1 MAERRWTLVIVPHG
15 AGASTR
21 LQLSTAVLKMI
32 AGGAATLLLAALV
45 FGYVTVSRKVDLTR
59 SAQLELENAL
69 LAEELGRLNGQLTS
83 ITDTLDQIAL
93 RDSRYRVLANL
104 DPIDPQVMQAGI
116 GGPTEPGY
124 DDALGQAGVL
134 GQRATEV
141 RVDLNALIRRANLLS
156 SSFDEAMDSLASHNR
171 RLAATPSIM
180 PTQGWL
186 SSSFKAMRMH
196 PILHYARPHKGIDIT
211 APKGT
216 PIQAPAGGVVTS
228 TGWRSGFGNT
238 VTISHG
244 YGVTTKYAHAS
255 KILVKSGER
264 VKRGDR
270 IALIGKTGLATAPHL
285 HYEVHV
291 NGRAVNPQRY
301 VLPEE
306 IGG

>member
-1 MAERRWTLVIVPHG
+1 MAERRWTLVVVPHG
-15 AGASTR
+15 SGVSTR
-21 LQLSTAVLKMI
+21 LQISTAVLKMI
-32 AGGAATLLLAALV
+32 AGGAATLFVAALA

-59 SAQLELENAL
+59 AAQLERDNAV
-69 LAEELGRLNGQLTS
+69 LAEELGRLQSQLTWV
-83 ITDTLDQIAL
+83 TDTINEIAL
-93 RDSRYRVLANL
+93 RDSRYRVLADL
-104 DPIDPQVMQAGI
+104 DPIDPQVLQAGI
-116 GGPTEPGY
+116 GGPAEPGY
-124 DDALGQAGVL
+124 DDALARAGVL

-141 RVDLNALIRRANLLS
+141 RVDLNALIRRANLLA

-186 SSSFKAMRMH
+186 SSRYKAMRMH
-196 PILHYARPHKGIDIT
+196 PILHYPRPHKGIDIT

-238 VTISHG
+238 VTINHG
-244 YGVTTKYAHAS
+244 YGVVTKYGHAS
-255 KILVKSGER
+255 KILVKSGQR

-270 IALIGKTGLATAPHL
+270 IALVGKTGLATAPHL

-301 VLPEE
+301 VLPEG

>member
-1 MAERRWTLVIVPHG
+1 MAERRWTFVVVPHG
-15 AGASTR
+15 SGVSTR
-21 LQLSTAVLKMI
+21 LQVSTAVLKMI
-32 AGGAATLLLAALV
+32 AGGAATLLVAALV

-59 SAQLELENAL
+59 AAQLERDNAI
-69 LAEELGRLNGQLTS
+69 LAEELGRLQSQLTWV
-83 ITDTLDQIAL
+83 TDTINEISL
-93 RDSRYRVLANL
+93 RDNRYRVLADL

-116 GGPTEPGY
+116 GGPAEPGF
-124 DDALGQAGVL
+124 DDALARAGVL

-141 RVDLNALIRRANLLS
+141 RVDLNALIRRANLLA

-171 RLAATPSIM
+171 QLAATPSIM

-186 SSSFKAMRMH
+186 SSSYKAMRMH
-196 PILHYARPHKGIDIT
+196 PILHYPRPHKGIDIT

-238 VTISHG
+238 VTINHG
-244 YGVTTKYAHAS
+244 YGVVTKYGHAS
-255 KILVKSGER
+255 KILVKSGQR

-270 IALIGKTGLATAPHL
+270 IALVGKTGLATAPHL

-301 VLPEE
+301 VLPEK

>member
-1 MAERRWTLVIVPHG
+1 
-15 AGASTR
+15 
-21 LQLSTAVLKMI
+21 
-32 AGGAATLLLAALV
+32 
-45 FGYVTVSRKVDLTR
+45 
-59 SAQLELENAL
+59 
-69 LAEELGRLNGQLTS
+69 
-83 ITDTLDQIAL
+83 
-93 RDSRYRVLANL
+93 VLANL
-104 DPIDPQVMQAGI
+104 DPIDPQVLQAGI
-116 GGPTEPGY
+116 GGPAEPGY
-124 DDALGQAGVL
+124 DDALDEAGVL

>member
-21 LQLSTAVLKMI
+21 LQVSTAVMKMI
-32 AGGAATLLLAALV
+32 AGGAATLLLGALV

-69 LAEELGRLNGQLTS
+69 LAEELGRLHGQLTS

-93 RDSRYRVLANL
+93 RDSRYRVLADL
-104 DPIDPQVMQAGI
+104 DPINPQVLQAGI
-116 GGPTEPGY
+116 GGPTEPGF
-124 DDALGQAGVL
+124 DDALSQAGVL

-156 SSFDEAMDSLASHNR
+156 SSFDEAMDSLSSHNR

-211 APKGT
+211 APKGA

>member
-1 MAERRWTLVIVPHG
+1 MAERRWTFVVVPHG
-15 AGASTR
+15 SGASTR
-21 LQLSTAVLKMI
+21 LQVSTAVLKMI

-45 FGYVTVSRKVDLTR
+45 FGYATVSRKVDLTR
-59 SAQLELENAL
+59 AAQLERDNAI
-69 LAEELGRLNGQLTS
+69 LAEELGRLQSQLTWV
-83 ITDTLDQIAL
+83 TDTINEIAL
-93 RDSRYRVLANL
+93 RDNRYRVLADL
-104 DPIDPQVMQAGI
+104 DPIDPQVLQAGI
-116 GGPTEPGY
+116 GGPAEPGY
-124 DDALGQAGVL
+124 DDALARAGVL

-141 RVDLNALIRRANLLS
+141 RVDLNALIRRANLLA

-171 RLAATPSIM
+171 QLAATPSIM

-186 SSSFKAMRMH
+186 SSSYKAMRMH
-196 PILHYARPHKGIDIT
+196 PILHYPRPHKGIDIT

-238 VTISHG
+238 VTINHG
-244 YGVTTKYAHAS
+244 YGVVTKYGHAS
-255 KILVKSGER
+255 KILVKSGQR

-270 IALIGKTGLATAPHL
+270 IALVGKTGLATAPHL

-291 NGRAVNPQRY
+291 NGRAVNPKRY
-301 VLPEE
+301 VLPEK

>member
-1 MAERRWTLVIVPHG
+1 MAQRRWTFVVVPYG
-15 AGASTR
+15 SGASTR
-21 LQLSTAVLKMI
+21 LQVSTAVLKMI
-32 AGGAATLLLAALV
+32 AGGAATLLVAALV

-59 SAQLELENAL
+59 AAQLERDNAL
-69 LAEELGRLNGQLTS
+69 LAEELGRLQSQLTWV
-83 ITDTLDQIAL
+83 TDTINEIAL
-93 RDSRYRVLANL
+93 RDNRYRVLADL
-104 DPIDPQVMQAGI
+104 DPIDPQVLQAGI
-116 GGPTEPGY
+116 GGPAEPGF
-124 DDALGQAGVL
+124 DDALARAGVL

-141 RVDLNALIRRANLLS
+141 RVDLNALIRRANLLA

-171 RLAATPSIM
+171 QLAATPSIM

-186 SSSFKAMRMH
+186 SSSYKAMRMH
-196 PILHYARPHKGIDIT
+196 PILHYPRPHKGIDIT

-216 PIQAPAGGVVTS
+216 PIQAPAGGVVRS

-238 VTISHG
+238 VTINHG
-244 YGVTTKYAHAS
+244 YGVVTKYGHAS
-255 KILVKSGER
+255 KILVKSGQR

-270 IALIGKTGLATAPHL
+270 IALVGKTGLATAPHL

-301 VLPEE
+301 VLPEK

>member
-21 LQLSTAVLKMI
+21 LQLSTAVLKTI

-69 LAEELGRLNGQLTS
+69 LAEELGRLHGQLTS
-83 ITDTLDQIAL
+83 ITDTLDEIAL

-104 DPIDPQVMQAGI
+104 DPIDPQVLQAGI

>member
-1 MAERRWTLVIVPHG
+1 MAQRRWTFVVVPYG
-15 AGASTR
+15 SGASTR
-21 LQLSTAVLKMI
+21 LQVSTAVLKMI
-32 AGGAATLLLAALV
+32 AGGAATLLVAALV

-59 SAQLELENAL
+59 AAQLERDNAL
-69 LAEELGRLNGQLTS
+69 LAEELGRLQSQLTWV
-83 ITDTLDQIAL
+83 TDTINEIAL
-93 RDSRYRVLANL
+93 RDNRYRVLADL

-116 GGPTEPGY
+116 GGPAEPGF
-124 DDALGQAGVL
+124 DDALARAGVL

-141 RVDLNALIRRANLLS
+141 RVDLNALIRRANLLA

-171 RLAATPSIM
+171 QSAATPSIM

-186 SSSFKAMRMH
+186 SSSYKAMRMH
-196 PILHYARPHKGIDIT
+196 PILHYPRPHKGIDVT

-238 VTISHG
+238 VTINHG
-244 YGVTTKYAHAS
+244 YGVVTKYGHAS
-255 KILVKSGER
+255 KILVKSGQR

-270 IALIGKTGLATAPHL
+270 IALVGKTGLATAPHL

-301 VLPEE
+301 VLPEK

>member
-1 MAERRWTLVIVPHG
+1 MAERRWTFVVVPHG
-15 AGASTR
+15 SGASTR
-21 LQLSTAVLKMI
+21 LQVSTAVLKMI
-32 AGGAATLLLAALV
+32 AGGAATLLVAALV

-59 SAQLELENAL
+59 AAQLERDNAI
-69 LAEELGRLNGQLTS
+69 LAEELGRLQSQLTWV
-83 ITDTLDQIAL
+83 TDTINEIAM
-93 RDSRYRVLANL
+93 RDNRYRVLADL
-104 DPIDPQVMQAGI
+104 DPIDPQVLQAGI
-116 GGPTEPGY
+116 GGPAEPGY
-124 DDALGQAGVL
+124 DDALARAGVL

-141 RVDLNALIRRANLLS
+141 RVDLNALIRRANLLA

-171 RLAATPSIM
+171 QLAATPSIM

-186 SSSFKAMRMH
+186 SSSYKAMRMH
-196 PILHYARPHKGIDIT
+196 PILHYPRPHKGIDIT

-238 VTISHG
+238 VTINHG
-244 YGVTTKYAHAS
+244 YGVVTKYGHAS
-255 KILVKSGER
+255 KILVKSGQR

-270 IALIGKTGLATAPHL
+270 IALVGKTGLATAPHL

-301 VLPEE
+301 VLPEK

>member
-1 MAERRWTLVIVPHG
+1 MAERRWTFVVVPHG
-15 AGASTR
+15 SGVSTR
-21 LQLSTAVLKMI
+21 LQVSTAVLKMI
-32 AGGAATLLLAALV
+32 AGGAATLLVAALV

-59 SAQLELENAL
+59 AAQLERDNAI
-69 LAEELGRLNGQLTS
+69 LAEELGRLQSQLTWV
-83 ITDTLDQIAL
+83 TDTINEISL
-93 RDSRYRVLANL
+93 RDNRYRVLADL
-104 DPIDPQVMQAGI
+104 DPIDPQVLQAGI
-116 GGPTEPGY
+116 GGPAEPGF
-124 DDALGQAGVL
+124 DDALARAGVL

-141 RVDLNALIRRANLLS
+141 RVDLNALIRRANLLA

-171 RLAATPSIM
+171 QLAATPSIM

-186 SSSFKAMRMH
+186 SSSYKAMRMH
-196 PILHYARPHKGIDIT
+196 PILHYPRPHKGIDIT

-238 VTISHG
+238 VTINHG
-244 YGVTTKYAHAS
+244 YGVVTKYGHAS
-255 KILVKSGER
+255 KILVKSGQR

-270 IALIGKTGLATAPHL
+270 IALVGKTGLATAPHL

-301 VLPEE
+301 VLPEK

>member
-1 MAERRWTLVIVPHG
+1 MAERRWTFVVVPHG
-15 AGASTR
+15 SGVSTG
-21 LQLSTAVLKMI
+21 LQVSTAVLKMI
-32 AGGAATLLLAALV
+32 AGGAATLLVAALV

-59 SAQLELENAL
+59 AAQLERDNAI
-69 LAEELGRLNGQLTS
+69 LAEELGRLQSQLTWV
-83 ITDTLDQIAL
+83 TDTINEIAL
-93 RDSRYRVLANL
+93 RDNRYRVLADL
-104 DPIDPQVMQAGI
+104 DPIDPQVLQAGI
-116 GGPTEPGY
+116 GGPAEPGY
-124 DDALGQAGVL
+124 DDALARAGVL

-141 RVDLNALIRRANLLS
+141 RVDLNALIRRANLLA

-171 RLAATPSIM
+171 QLAATPSIM

-186 SSSFKAMRMH
+186 SSSYKAMRMH
-196 PILHYARPHKGIDIT
+196 PILHYPRPHKGIDIT

-238 VTISHG
+238 VTINHG
-244 YGVTTKYAHAS
+244 YGVVTKYGHAS
-255 KILVKSGER
+255 KILVKSGQR

-270 IALIGKTGLATAPHL
+270 IALVGKTGLATAPHL

-301 VLPEE
+301 VLPEK